1 MFSPSWQARTV
12 KIAHSHNDD
21 DPNGFYADKI
31 ATARFYFDRLLPQ
44 GSGLFAAIMAG
55 GASITEFREAAF

>member
-1 MFSPSWQARTV
+1 MTIRT
-12 KIAHSHNDD
+12 A
-21 DPNGFYADKI
+21 YADKI

-55 GASITEFREAAF
+55 GASITEFREAAFKGLTGFTARA